1 MEARAIQRT
10 VRQSARKMRLVIDQ
24 IRGRSVPE
32 AYGILRFSKKHAAK
46 QIHKVL
52 KSAVANAE
60 QRALRDN
67 VPLDVDG
74 LRVRYAV
81 VNEGPTLKRFT
92 SAAMGRATPIK
103 KRTSHVEIRVEAP
116 DAAPVRPAAAA
127 PTPAAKEAEAPK
139 AKAKATA
146 TTKATE
152 TAKSAKA
159 ATAAPKKRT
168 KKRSD

>member
-10 VRQSARKMRLVIDQ
+10 VRQSARKMRLVMDQ

-60 QRALRDN
+60 QRAQREN

-74 LRVRYAV
+74 LRVHYAV
-81 VNEGPTLKRFT
+81 VNEGPTLKRFS

-103 KRTSHVEIRVEAP
+103 KRTSHVEIHVTAP
-116 DAAPVRPAAAA
+116 DTPATRPAPAKRAAA
-127 PTPAAKEAEAPK
+127 TAETGKPAAKRAKAEAGTTK
-139 AKAKATA
+139 KQAKAG
-146 TTKATE
+146 TK
-152 TAKSAKA
+152 
-159 ATAAPKKRT
+159 PRR
-168 KKRSD
+168 RST

>member
-24 IRGRSVPE
+24 IRGRAVPE
-32 AYGILRFSKKHAAK
+32 AYAILRFSKKHAAK

-60 QRALRDN
+60 QRAQRQN
-67 VPLDVDG
+67 QPLDVDA

-103 KRTSHVEIRVEAP
+103 KRTSHVEIHVFAADQP
-116 DAAPVRPAAAA
+116 KPAAPPAAAA
-127 PTPAAKEAEAPK
+127 KGK
-139 AKAKATA
+139 AKAKQEPAKPK
-146 TTKATE
+146 TTKR
-152 TAKSAKA
+152 KKA
-159 ATAAPKKRT
+159 
-168 KKRSD
+168 